1 MIFFSIPFYILPIHG
16 ADLAL
21 GVQWLQTLSAFLSD
35 YTVPAIQ
42 FTHKG
47 KPITLTGPTSHSPEL
62 ATFSQFCRF
71 VFTDAIDSLHSLS
84 VTPLNDT
91 TVSPQND
98 TCIISFESV
107 PPSLCHLL
115 QQYSSVFSLPQGLPP
130 NRIQDH
136 HVHLLTDSQPVNV
149 RPYRYPQFQ
158 KEVITTM
165 INDMLREGIIRPS
178 TSPFSSPVLLVRK
191 KDGTWCFCV
200 DYCALNAITIKDR
213 FPIPTVDEL
222 HGSQVY
228 SKLDLQSGYHQIL
241 LNPADTFKTAFR
253 TVDIGFLVV
262 PFGLSNALATF
273 QAAMND
279 VFREFLCKF
288 VLVFFFMISLYIALI
303 GILICLI
310 YSRSYRC

>member
-200 DYCALNAITIKDR
+200 DYCALNAITTRTASPSPRLMNSMALKYTPNWTCGLGITR
-213 FPIPTVDEL
+213 F
-222 HGSQVY
+222 
-228 SKLDLQSGYHQIL
+228 
-241 LNPADTFKTAFR
+241 
-253 TVDIGFLVV
+253 
-262 PFGLSNALATF
+262 
-273 QAAMND
+273 
-279 VFREFLCKF
+279 C
-288 VLVFFFMISLYIALI
+288 
-303 GILICLI
+303 
-310 YSRSYRC
+310 